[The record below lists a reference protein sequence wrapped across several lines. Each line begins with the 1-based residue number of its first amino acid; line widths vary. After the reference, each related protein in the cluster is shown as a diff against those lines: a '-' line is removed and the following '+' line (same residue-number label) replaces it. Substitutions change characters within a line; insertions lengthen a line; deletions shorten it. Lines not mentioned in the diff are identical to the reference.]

1 MKFIVYDKN
10 GKHVA
15 YSSEYDFVVQGD
27 NLGSAVMSFKNGLA
41 GMVCLGHYFDA
52 DPFDHI
58 DQCPDDILMNNE
70 GLKMSGEI
78 ELPDD
83 MNYSIEWD

>member
-1 MKFIVYDKN
+1 M
-10 GKHVA
+10 
-15 YSSEYDFVVQGD
+15 
-27 NLGSAVMSFKNGLA
+27 A